1 MRPLEEMLAMPDERR
16 DSGGGEG
23 AMRTP
28 AAGEGEEGSAPSP
41 PPKKKLNLAD
51 LLGKRKAQSSN
62 PVPKRIR
69 ADTEVARYLQEEA
82 LDLHSD
88 PLAWWRDNQ
97 A

>member
-69 ADTEVARYLQEEA
+69 ADTEVARYLQ
-82 LDLHSD
+82 
-88 PLAWWRDNQ
+88 
-97 A
+97 

>member
-41 PPKKKLNLAD
+41 PPKK
-51 LLGKRKAQSSN
+51 
-62 PVPKRIR
+62 
-69 ADTEVARYLQEEA
+69 
-82 LDLHSD
+82 
-88 PLAWWRDNQ
+88 
-97 A
+97 